1 MQAGEYSRPI
11 AAVIEA
17 AQIAIGRMPPV
28 SRNPIGRQQTSVSAW
43 MPFSSTYTMPLM
55 TRRSSTRGFPVG
67 RMRYMERE
75 LTIVQP
81 EMISIHA
88 GFLSGTL
95 DQKMRWRGIR
105 FMGLQPRLAG
115 PMYAADRSRLSPL
128 SVFGSACRLS

>member
-1 MQAGEYSRPI
+1 
-11 AAVIEA
+11 
-17 AQIAIGRMPPV
+17 
-28 SRNPIGRQQTSVSAW
+28 
-43 MPFSSTYTMPLM
+43 MPLM